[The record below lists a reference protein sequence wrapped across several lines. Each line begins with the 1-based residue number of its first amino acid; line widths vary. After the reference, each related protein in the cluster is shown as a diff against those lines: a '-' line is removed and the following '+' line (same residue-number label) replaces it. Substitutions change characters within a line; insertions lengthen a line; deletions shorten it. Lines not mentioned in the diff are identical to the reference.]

1 VVLVLKDSLVG
12 VEYLDH
18 LVHCAPGLE
27 GLPDLV
33 VGLEDVGAQAHQVLD
48 PHLCLVE
55 DNVLAELW
63 TVAIVLRILLLITDN
78 VAERD
83 VEPEGGGHG
92 LVVRGAVHP
101 YHLLA

>member
-33 VGLEDVGAQAHQVLD
+33 VGVEHLD
-48 PHLCLVE
+48 HL
-55 DNVLAELW
+55 
-63 TVAIVLRILLLITDN
+63 
-78 VAERD
+78 
-83 VEPEGGGHG
+83 
-92 LVVRGAVHP
+92 
-101 YHLLA
+101 